1 MGRRRDW
8 TRENDECIRELTAA
22 GLCRHAIA
30 VRLGC
35 ADATVTK
42 RAQAIDLPL
51 IIKNTG
57 GRSHRSK
64 HVAAETESRSALDVA
79 SVS

>member
-8 TRENDECIRELTAA
+8 TMEDDERIRELTAA

-35 ADATVTK
+35 TDITLDR
-42 RAQAIDLPL
+42 RARAIDVPL
-51 IIKNTG
+51 DSYQKHWPAGEKQRTLS
-57 GRSHRSK
+57 GRK
-64 HVAAETESRSALDVA
+64 PVCLV
-79 SVS
+79 

>member
-8 TRENDECIRELTAA
+8 TAEDDDRIRQLTAA

-35 ADATVTK
+35 ADVTLDRRARAIDVPLVVRPK
-42 RAQAIDLPL
+42 RAPNKPSSIGVEPAQIGD
-51 IIKNTG
+51 
-57 GRSHRSK
+57 
-64 HVAAETESRSALDVA
+64 
-79 SVS
+79 

>member
-1 MGRRRDW
+1 MED
-8 TRENDECIRELTAA
+8 DERIRELTAA

-35 ADATVTK
+35 SDVTVAK
-42 RAQAIDLPL
+42 RAHAIDVSLV
-51 IIKNTG
+51 IKNTG
-57 GRSHRSK
+57 GRSHRRKQRS
-64 HVAAETESRSALDVA
+64 VETQMALDVA